1 MIQIFSSYKN
11 LHLETKK
18 AELVH
23 PEMPGVGVAGSIM
36 KMISKCVCSSK
47 FRSVSVCEL
56 SVPFKINCRCNIT
69 NRLSSESKNI
79 PASNELG
86 FFFPCFCL

>member
-1 MIQIFSSYKN
+1 M
-11 LHLETKK
+11 KK
-18 AELVH
+18 AEMVH
-23 PEMPGVGVAGSIM
+23 PEMPGIGVAGSIM
-36 KMISKCVCSSK
+36 KMIAKCVCSSK
-47 FRSVSVCEL
+47 FRSVSVCEI

-86 FFFPCFCL
+86 FFSLFFSLNQAMSTCGSL

>member
-1 MIQIFSSYKN
+1 
-11 LHLETKK
+11 
-18 AELVH
+18 
-23 PEMPGVGVAGSIM
+23 M
-36 KMISKCVCSSK
+36 KMIAKCVCSSK

-56 SVPFKINCRCNIT
+56 SVSLKINCRCKIT

-86 FFFPCFCL
+86 IFSLVFLFKSGYEHVWLLVKTNITRSERVFCLHRNIF